1 MRTFEKY
8 ANLNL
13 LWIFPIIVP
22 LGTIL
27 LSFYLQEWYWGLMD
41 DASIL
46 GSGTSFTERLSYF
59 YAMANGSGLLR
70 PTYGLHSVVFYT
82 LFEHAP
88 VLMHVLK
95 WTEAILTLLLWGL
108 AARRISGAANTLP
121 IFLCIALSFHY
132 FYDSFFFLSTH
143 DVLGLLFMGGALNMY
158 LAALDSTEP
167 VNSVLQSL
175 LGVTLMFVGFGAKEP
190 LVTCGVAFGISFLVL
205 AQIEVQVRGRA
216 LFLGGSFLTISIL
229 YGFTIKLIVQGGYTS
244 SYSFTNYS
252 RMLGNLFA
260 WVNKDLFNHSPWL
273 VLICVLGLAAARTTN
288 TSQLFFQFSLRQ
300 RWGMLLGSLLYGGYL
315 LFLLPWNTTA
325 YYAGPLGVFFAIPV
339 AIFVA
344 QILPQTSIALQAITP
359 VAALLFNML
368 VSQWALTRESLYHFD
383 TQNLMA
389 WIQGNPA
396 FQVAAR
402 SELVY
407 CNAMEGGGA
416 IPAHLGR
423 DFGVS
428 MPGFKYHGFD
438 QNLIHSGEIMVYTSR
453 FGSSTDIFA
462 PDVWDTMFYSKF
474 WQVYVH
480 K

>member
-22 LGTIL
+22 LGTLL

-46 GSGTSFTERLSYF
+46 GSGNNFTERLSYF
-59 YAMANGSGLLR
+59 YAMASGSGLLR

-82 LFEHAP
+82 LFENSP

-95 WTEAILTLLLWGL
+95 WIEAILTLLLWGL
-108 AARRISGAANTLP
+108 AVQRVTGIANTLP
-121 IFLCIALSFHY
+121 IFCCIALSFHY
-132 FYDSFFFLSTH
+132 FYDSYFFISTH

-158 LAALDSTEP
+158 LAALDSTKP
-167 VNSVLQSL
+167 INSVLQSL
-175 LGVTLMFVGFGAKEP
+175 LGVSLMFLGFGAKEP
-190 LVTCGVAFGISFLVL
+190 LVTCGIAFGLSFLAL
-205 AQIEVQVRGRA
+205 AQMEAQVRARA
-216 LFLGGSFLTISIL
+216 LYLGGSLLVISVL
-229 YGFTIKLIVQGGYTS
+229 YGLTIKLIVQGGYTS
-244 SYSFTNYS
+244 SYSFTNFP
-252 RMLGNLFA
+252 RMLGNFGA
-260 WVNKDLFNHSPWL
+260 WVNKNLYNHSPWL
-273 VLICVLGLAAARTTN
+273 AIVFVLGLARAKTPAAL
-288 TSQLFFQFSLRQ
+288 QLFFQFGFRQ
-300 RWGMLLGSLLYGGYL
+300 RWGMLLGFLLYGGYL
-315 LFLLPWNTTA
+315 LFLLPWNTTS
-325 YYAGPLGVFFAIPV
+325 YYAGPLGVFFAIPI

-344 QILPQTSIALQAITP
+344 QILPQTSIVLQVFTP

-368 VSQWALTRESLYHFD
+368 VSQWSLTRESLYHYD
-383 TQNLMA
+383 TQNLIA

-396 FQVAAR
+396 FQAAAR
-402 SELVY
+402 RELVY

-428 MPGFKYHGFD
+428 MPGFKYKGFG
-438 QNLIHSGEIMVYTSR
+438 QSLVRSGEVMVYTPR
-453 FGSSTDIFA
+453 FGSSTDVFA

>member
-1 MRTFEKY
+1 MRTLEKY

-41 DASIL
+41 DAGSL
-46 GSGTSFTERLSYF
+46 GSGNNFTERLSYF
-59 YAMANGSGLLR
+59 DRMVSGSGLFR

-82 LFEHAP
+82 LFENSP

-95 WTEAILTLLLWGL
+95 WIEAMLTLLLWGL
-108 AARRISGAANTLP
+108 AVQRILGTANTLP
-121 IFLCIALSFHY
+121 VFCCIALSFHY
-132 FYDSFFFLSTH
+132 FYDSYFFISTH
-143 DVLGLLFMGGALNMY
+143 DVLGLLFMGGAINMY
-158 LAALDSTEP
+158 LAALDSPKP
-167 VNSVLQSL
+167 VNSFLQSL
-175 LGVTLMFVGFGAKEP
+175 LGVSLMLIGFGAKEP
-190 LVTCGVAFGISFLVL
+190 LVTCGVAFGLSFLAL
-205 AQIEVQVRGRA
+205 AQMESRVRARA
-216 LFLGGSFLTISIL
+216 LYLGGSLLAISVL
-229 YGFTIKLIVQGGYTS
+229 YGLTIKLVVQGGYTS

-252 RMLGNLFA
+252 RMLGNLRG
-260 WVNKDLFNHSPWL
+260 WVNKNLYNHSPWL
-273 VLICVLGLAAARTTN
+273 VIVFVLGLAAAKTPATIK
-288 TSQLFFQFSLRQ
+288 LFFQFGLRQ
-300 RWGMLLGSLLYGGYL
+300 RWGMLLGFLLYGGYL
-315 LFLLPWNTTA
+315 LFLLPWNTTS
-325 YYAGPLGVFFAIPV
+325 YYAGPLGVFFAIPI

-344 QILPQTSIALQAITP
+344 QILPQTSIALQVFTP

-368 VSQWALTRESLYHFD
+368 LSQWALTRESLYHYD

-402 SELVY
+402 SDLVY
-407 CNAMEGGGA
+407 CNAWEGGGA
-416 IPAHLGR
+416 IPAHLGQ

-428 MPGFKYHGFD
+428 MPGFKYQGLD
-438 QNLIHSGEIMVYTSR
+438 QNLIRSGEIMVYTPR

-462 PDVWDTMFYSKF
+462 PDLWDTMFYSKF

>member
-158 LAALDSTEP
+158 LAALDSTKP

-175 LGVTLMFVGFGAKEP
+175 LGVSLMFIGFGAKEP
-190 LVTCGVAFGISFLVL
+190 LVTCGVAFGLSFLAL
-205 AQIEVQVRGRA
+205 AQMEARVRARA
-216 LFLGGSFLTISIL
+216 LYLGGSLLAISVL
-229 YGFTIKLIVQGGYTS
+229 YGLTIKLIVQGGYTS
-244 SYSFTNYS
+244 SYSFTNFS
-252 RMLGNLFA
+252 RMLDNFGA
-260 WVNKDLFNHSPWL
+260 WVNKNLFNHSPWL

-344 QILPQTSIALQAITP
+344 QILPQASIVLQVLTP

-368 VSQWALTRESLYHFD
+368 VSQWALTRESLYHYD
-383 TQNLMA
+383 TQNLLA

-402 SELVY
+402 SELIY

-428 MPGFKYHGFD
+428 MPGFKYQGFY
-438 QNLIHSGEIMVYTSR
+438 QNLIRSGEIMVYTPR
-453 FGSSTDIFA
+453 FGSSTDFFA

>member
-13 LWIFPIIVP
+13 LWIFPVIVP

-46 GSGTSFTERLSYF
+46 GSGSNFTERLSYF
-59 YAMANGSGLLR
+59 YGMASGSGLLR

-95 WTEAILTLLLWGL
+95 WIEAILTLLLWGL

-158 LAALDSTEP
+158 LAALDSTKP

-216 LFLGGSFLTISIL
+216 LFLGGSLLTISIL

-273 VLICVLGLAAARTTN
+273 VLICVLGWRRLELRIHH
-288 TSQLFFQFSLRQ
+288 SYFFSLVSAKDGEYF
-300 RWGMLLGSLLYGGYL
+300 WDLSCMAAIFCFSCLGTLPHTMLGRSVYFSPSLLPSL
-315 LFLLPWNTTA
+315 LRRFCRKPA
-325 YYAGPLGVFFAIPV
+325 
-339 AIFVA
+339 
-344 QILPQTSIALQAITP
+344 S
-359 VAALLFNML
+359 
-368 VSQWALTRESLYHFD
+368 HFR
-383 TQNLMA
+383 Q
-389 WIQGNPA
+389 
-396 FQVAAR
+396 
-402 SELVY
+402 
-407 CNAMEGGGA
+407 
-416 IPAHLGR
+416 
-423 DFGVS
+423 
-428 MPGFKYHGFD
+428 
-438 QNLIHSGEIMVYTSR
+438 
-453 FGSSTDIFA
+453 
-462 PDVWDTMFYSKF
+462 
-474 WQVYVH
+474 
-480 K
+480 